1 MVYVCPKHTY
11 TCACRYAHDIT
22 QCKSHMHDA
31 YVICTFLFLHV
42 SSCICM
48 YWGIIGAVS
57 SAYVP
62 VCLEYTAD
70 IHAHTFTYA
79 FLRSS
84 EGSAYLYV
92 CDCISVC
99 ISMQHT
105 CFIQRWSLRACC
117 AACALAARLLRA
129 CCAFAVRSPHVRRA
143 VTALVAARSL
153 NVRRAGSACT
163 CAGILPISFGSAR

>member
-1 MVYVCPKHTY
+1 
-11 TCACRYAHDIT
+11 
-22 QCKSHMHDA
+22 
-31 YVICTFLFLHV
+31 
-42 SSCICM
+42 M
-48 YWGIIGAVS
+48 YHRIIGAVS

-62 VCLEYTAD
+62 VCLEYPSD

-117 AACALAARLLRA
+117 ALAARLLRA
-129 CCAFAVRSPHVRRA
+129 CCAFAVRSLCGRH
-143 VTALVAARSL
+143 TFAARSL
-153 NVRRAGSACT
+153 HCTSRRAVVERSPRGQRMHMRRHFAHFIRISSIT
-163 CAGILPISFGSAR
+163 VAGCNKRAFVAHCRLNWCLGIVDCQWFMS

>member
-1 MVYVCPKHTY
+1 
-11 TCACRYAHDIT
+11 
-22 QCKSHMHDA
+22 
-31 YVICTFLFLHV
+31 
-42 SSCICM
+42 M
-48 YWGIIGAVS
+48 YHRIMGAVS

-117 AACALAARLLRA
+117 ALAARLLRA
-129 CCAFAVRSPHVRRA
+129 CCALAVRLQCCRH
-143 VTALVAARSL
+143 TFAARSL
-153 NVRRAGSACT
+153 HCTTRRAVVERSPRGQRMHMRRHFANFIRISLIT
-163 CAGILPISFGSAR
+163 VLVAGCNKRASVAHCRLNWCQCLGIVDCQWFMS

>member
-1 MVYVCPKHTY
+1 
-11 TCACRYAHDIT
+11 
-22 QCKSHMHDA
+22 
-31 YVICTFLFLHV
+31 
-42 SSCICM
+42 M
-48 YWGIIGAVS
+48 YHRIIVDVF

-84 EGSAYLYV
+84 EGSEYLYV

-117 AACALAARLLRA
+117 ALAARLLRA
-129 CCAFAVRSPHVRRA
+129 CCAFAARLLCGRH
-143 VTALVAARSL
+143 TFAARSL
-153 NVRRAGSACT
+153 HCTSRRAVVERSPRGQRMHMRRHFANFIRISSIT
-163 CAGILPISFGSAR
+163 VAGCNKRASVAHCRLNWCLGIVDCQWFMS

>member
-1 MVYVCPKHTY
+1 
-11 TCACRYAHDIT
+11 
-22 QCKSHMHDA
+22 
-31 YVICTFLFLHV
+31 
-42 SSCICM
+42 M
-48 YWGIIGAVS
+48 YHRIIGDVS

-117 AACALAARLLRA
+117 ALAARLLRA
-129 CCAFAVRSPHVRRA
+129 CCALAARLLCGHCAVATRSPRGHC
-143 VTALVAARSL
+143 TALVAARSL

>member
-1 MVYVCPKHTY
+1 MYH
-11 TCACRYAHDIT
+11 R
-22 QCKSHMHDA
+22 
-31 YVICTFLFLHV
+31 VI
-42 SSCICM
+42 
-48 YWGIIGAVS
+48 GDVS

-117 AACALAARLLRA
+117 ALAARLL
-129 CCAFAVRSPHVRRA
+129 CVCSAVATSSPRGHCTSRRA
-143 VTALVAARSL
+143 VVERSPRGQRMHMRRHFANFIRISSITVAGCNKRASVAHCRL
-153 NVRRAGSACT
+153 NWCQ
-163 CAGILPISFGSAR
+163 CLGIVDCQWFMS